1 MSPTVKLVQHFI
13 SKSYDLNA
21 LKSLHFLNHFNY
33 RYTAFFIGC
42 GQLILNLLVILVI
55 SIHKIEK
62 KQRVQ
67 NQFVFEFILNLALA
81 DLVGFAASITDV
93 IFDDWIFTKN
103 YFVENPDLF
112 VKRMTFG
119 CIVQTSIMEFSYVQS
134 LMSTA
139 FLTLERYI
147 LIAKP
152 FDYDKVSLSL
162 QLFSKNGQFLLS
174 LFQYINEVTTR
185 VCIFLCWLT
194 PAILA
199 IHATQVHPDP
209 LDVCNPSHVIFSELP
224 FTISSKYWRLRD

>member
-21 LKSLHFLNHFNY
+21 LKSLHLLNHFNY

-67 NQFVFEFILNLALA
+67 NQFVFAFILNLALA

-93 IFDDWIFTKN
+93 IFDDWIFTEK
-103 YFVENPDLF
+103 YFVESPDLF

-152 FDYDKVSLSL
+152 FDYDKVGK
-162 QLFSKNGQFLLS
+162 LFFFLKKWTILFF

-209 LDVCNPSHVIFSELP
+209 INVCNPSHVIFSELP
-224 FTISSKYWRLRD
+224 FTISSKYWRLRY

>member
-21 LKSLHFLNHFNY
+21 LKSLHLLNYFNY

-67 NQFVFEFILNLALA
+67 NQFVFAFILNLALA
-81 DLVGFAASITDV
+81 GLVGFAASITDV
-93 IFDDWIFTKN
+93 KFDDWIFPKN
-103 YFVENPDLF
+103 YFVESPDLF

-162 QLFSKNGQFLLS
+162 QLFSKNGQYYYL
-174 LFQYINEVTTR
+174 Y
-185 VCIFLCWLT
+185 
-194 PAILA
+194 
-199 IHATQVHPDP
+199 
-209 LDVCNPSHVIFSELP
+209 FS
-224 FTISSKYWRLRD
+224 T

>member
-21 LKSLHFLNHFNY
+21 LKSLHLLNHFNY

-67 NQFVFEFILNLALA
+67 NQFVFAFILNLALA

-93 IFDDWIFTKN
+93 IFDDWIFPKN
-103 YFVENPDLF
+103 YFVESPDLF

-152 FDYDKVSLSL
+152 FDYDKVGK
-162 QLFSKNGQFLLS
+162 LFFFLKKWTILFF

-209 LDVCNPSHVIFSELP
+209 INVCNPSHVIFSELP
-224 FTISSKYWRLRD
+224 FTISSKYWRLRY

>member
-21 LKSLHFLNHFNY
+21 LKSLHLLNHFNY

-67 NQFVFEFILNLALA
+67 NQFVFAFILNLALA
-81 DLVGFAASITDV
+81 DLVGFAASVTDV
-93 IFDDWIFTKN
+93 IFDDWIFTEK
-103 YFVENPDLF
+103 YFVESPDLF

-152 FDYDKVSLSL
+152 FDYDKVGK
-162 QLFSKNGQFLLS
+162 LFFFLKKWTILFF

-209 LDVCNPSHVIFSELP
+209 INVCNPSHVIFSELP
-224 FTISSKYWRLRD
+224 FTISSKYWRLRY

>member
-21 LKSLHFLNHFNY
+21 LKSLHFLNYFNY

-67 NQFVFEFILNLALA
+67 NQFVFAFILNLALA

-93 IFDDWIFTKN
+93 IFDDWIFPKN

-162 QLFSKNGQFLLS
+162 QFFF
-174 LFQYINEVTTR
+174 FQKMDNFI
-185 VCIFLCWLT
+185 IS
-194 PAILA
+194 IS
-199 IHATQVHPDP
+199 VH
-209 LDVCNPSHVIFSELP
+209 
-224 FTISSKYWRLRD
+224 K

>member
-21 LKSLHFLNHFNY
+21 LKSLHLLNHFNY

-67 NQFVFEFILNLALA
+67 NQFVFAFILNLALA

-93 IFDDWIFTKN
+93 IFDDWIFTEK
-103 YFVENPDLF
+103 YFVESPDLF

-152 FDYDKVSLSL
+152 FDYDKVGK
-162 QLFSKNGQFLLS
+162 LFFFKKMDKF
-174 LFQYINEVTTR
+174 
-185 VCIFLCWLT
+185 
-194 PAILA
+194 
-199 IHATQVHPDP
+199 
-209 LDVCNPSHVIFSELP
+209 IFS
-224 FTISSKYWRLRD
+224 ISVHK

>member
-67 NQFVFEFILNLALA
+67 NQFVFAFILNLALA

-93 IFDDWIFTKN
+93 IFDDWIFTEK

-162 QLFSKNGQFLLS
+162 QLFSKNGQFYYL
-174 LFQYINEVTTR
+174 Y
-185 VCIFLCWLT
+185 
-194 PAILA
+194 
-199 IHATQVHPDP
+199 
-209 LDVCNPSHVIFSELP
+209 FS
-224 FTISSKYWRLRD
+224 T